1 MINGI
6 GYDDRMIGKKY
17 ISQWQEFVIIII
29 VFFFDRPSAYKLE
42 PSRFVIKAS
51 NILYGYRNVELMYE
65 CCPQHLRIRT
75 ATMK

>member
-1 MINGI
+1 MQI
-6 GYDDRMIGKKY
+6 GCQVKKIY
-17 ISQWQEFVIIII
+17 LSLRICNYYYSLLLTGE
-29 VFFFDRPSAYKLE
+29 SSTYKQG

>member
-1 MINGI
+1 MAA
-6 GYDDRMIGKKY
+6 GKKICY
-17 ISQWQEFVIIII
+17 YYSLFLTGES
-29 VFFFDRPSAYKLE
+29 SAYKQG

-51 NILYGYRNVELMYE
+51 NILNGYRNVELMYE